1 MQKMEHAGRNS
12 TLESLLAST
21 CASCS
26 WQRQR
31 RNEVPA
37 VYASDI
43 VQLLVAILTRNDVLI
58 LRLGNRDP
66 QSSLDT
72 VLTSGR

>member
-12 TLESLLAST
+12 TLESLLSST
-21 CASCS
+21 CVSCS
-26 WQRQR
+26 WQWRG
-31 RNEVPA
+31 RNAVPA

-43 VQLLVAILTRNDVLI
+43 GQLLVAILTWNDVLI

-72 VLTSGR
+72 VLTSGG